1 MKDVYSISTL
11 GDRFQLVRCKPL
23 FYNHSLTPGNIKH
36 FYAQSPGAKL
46 VQTHKTPKQGGKES
60 HRGVAREQSHINDQR
75 VTYSEGR

>member
-23 FYNHSLTPGNIKH
+23 FYSHSLTPGNIKH
-36 FYAQSPGAKL
+36 FYAQSPGQNLNKL
-46 VQTHKTPKQGGKES
+46 IKPANREES